1 MGFIDFQVGKKI
13 GFPVCK
19 EHIGEVFY
27 RFAFEHNGI
36 VFPMAEAIDAID
48 VFISEVEAPT
58 KGGMAVDHNHFAVV
72 AVI

>member
-1 MGFIDFQVGKKI
+1 MNNGLYRFLGWEKNRFS
-13 GFPVCK
+13 K

-36 VFPMAEAIDAID
+36 VFPMAETIDAID

-58 KGGMAVDHNHFAVV
+58 KGRMAVDHNHFAVV